1 MRRNGENL
9 GVKYGPLTP
18 VEIGTLRALAEDM
31 TPAQIAAATKARNT
45 RTIRK
50 RMERIRLK
58 LGVYTSYAMMFKV
71 GKEGIIE

>member
-18 VEIGTLRALAEDM
+18 VEIGTLRAFAEGMTTRQLAE
-31 TPAQIAAATKARNT
+31 AKGLSLRAL
-45 RTIRK
+45 RK
-50 RMERIRLK
+50 ISERLRLK
-58 LGVYTSYAMMFKV
+58 FGVFTNLEMMFKV